1 MPMRLDRRRAIAGL
15 FAEVS
20 FAGLPL
26 LVVLMVLLRYARGG
40 DVIGSPEWS
49 FGAAILFGQA
59 LVKFSTGVAH
69 GGRAAHGPVALA
81 VTLILVLG
89 LAPSL
94 LVLTLILID
103 TEAVPKREPDRWLG
117 VMQVMLFTAS
127 AITYCV
133 FGMIGE
139 MWRHGM
145 TSSGGKGRAS
155 RSS

>member
-1 MPMRLDRRRAIAGL
+1 MPMRLDRRRAFAGL

-40 DVIGSPEWS
+40 EVIASPEWS

-103 TEAVPKREPDRWLG
+103 TEADPRRHPETWLG
-117 VMQVMLFTAS
+117 ATQVVLFTVS
-127 AITYCV
+127 AVTYCV
-133 FGMIGE
+133 FGLIGE
-139 MWRHGM
+139 IWRHGANGAGHAG
-145 TSSGGKGRAS
+145 TVRRGW
-155 RSS
+155 

>member
-1 MPMRLDRRRAIAGL
+1 
-15 FAEVS
+15 
-20 FAGLPL
+20 
-26 LVVLMVLLRYARGG
+26 MVLLRYARGG

-94 LVLTLILID
+94 LVLTLILVD
-103 TEAVPKREPDRWLG
+103 TEADPKRDPDTWLG
-117 VMQVMLFTAS
+117 VMQVVLFIAS
-127 AITYCV
+127 AVTYCI

-139 MWRHGM
+139 MWRHGVS
-145 TSSGGKGRAS
+145 SSGGRGRANRIS
-155 RSS
+155 